1 MSRVTLDSGQAG
13 TSEASKPTT
22 ELHAGSILGRYELLL
37 PIAKGGMAKVWAA
50 RLRGTRGFQKLVAI
64 KTIHAD
70 AIDSTRLEQMFLEE
84 AQLASQIHH
93 ANVVATHDLGDH
105 EGTLYLVM
113 EWIDGEP
120 LSEIITRAA
129 RQGGIPLPIGVNL
142 IGQACKG
149 LHAAHTLRDESG
161 TTLGVVHRDVSPQNL
176 LMTLLGTAKLVD
188 FGIAKVTSKA
198 SHLTEAGEVKGKF
211 SYMAPEQ
218 IAGQAVDCRA
228 DLFALGII
236 LYYVTTGKH
245 PFRGENP
252 AETVRNICSESKP
265 IAPSSIVAGYPSEL
279 EAVVMKA
286 LEKSREA
293 RYESAHQMLEALEA
307 AMPEPLEPSFDV
319 KVGEYM
325 HALVGKRASERRAA
339 IKVAQE
345 HADRNR
351 PESTSTSSG
360 TLRAV
365 SVDRGEIT
373 PISAPRNTPV
383 VELPDSVTPPMFQQ
397 RRPRWIAPAAGVLL
411 AGAALA
417 GTLFMRG
424 APVAPVLSSPVPA
437 AAVPATLPA
446 AQAPSSE
453 TADAV
458 QPAPSA
464 APDGESDADPSDA
477 RGETKKSRSRGSA
490 RIGAIKPRA
499 EVKAPAAAPA
509 PSATTPQAASAP
521 PVSAPPSANA
531 WDRQQFGGRF

>member
-1 MSRVTLDSGQAG
+1 
-13 TSEASKPTT
+13 
-22 ELHAGSILGRYELLL
+22 
-37 PIAKGGMAKVWAA
+37 MAQVWAA

-64 KTIHAD
+64 KTILAN

-84 AQLASQIHH
+84 AELASQIHH

-105 EGTLYLVM
+105 DGTLYLVM
-113 EWIDGEP
+113 EWVDGEP
-120 LSEIITRAA
+120 LSEIITRAG

-149 LHAAHTLRDESG
+149 LHAAHTLRDEG
-161 TTLGVVHRDVSPQNL
+161 GATLGVVHRDVSPQNL
-176 LMTLLGTAKLVD
+176 LVTSLGTAKLVD

-252 AETVRNICSESKP
+252 AETIRNICSESKP
-265 IAPSSIVAGYPSEL
+265 VAPSSIVAGYPSAL

-286 LEKSREA
+286 LEKSPGA
-293 RYESAHQMLEALEA
+293 RFESAHQMLEALEA

-325 HALVGKRASERRAA
+325 HALVGKRAAERRGA
-339 IKVAQE
+339 IRVAQE

-351 PESTSTSSG
+351 PDATSISSG

-365 SVDRGEIT
+365 ALDRSEIT
-373 PISAPRNTPV
+373 PLSAPRSAPLEPRDSITPAAFR
-383 VELPDSVTPPMFQQ
+383 PA
-397 RRPRWIAPAAGVLL
+397 RPRWIAPAAGV
-411 AGAALA
+411 ALA
-417 GTLFMRG
+417 ASLLGATLFFRSSPS
-424 APVAPVLSSPVPA
+424 APSAPFASSPVPA
-437 AAVPATLPA
+437 ASPRAAAPAT
-446 AQAPSSE
+446 QAPPSDTTEPVAPS
-453 TADAV
+453 
-458 QPAPSA
+458 PSA
-464 APDGESDADPSDA
+464 AEERA
-477 RGETKKSRSRGSA
+477 RGTDAPDAGSETRKSRLRNA
-490 RIGAIKPRA
+490 PRA
-499 EVKAPAAAPA
+499 GSPKTRAVADAPAPAAAPVPSPPA
-509 PSATTPQAASAP
+509 PQGASA

>member
-1 MSRVTLDSGQAG
+1 
-13 TSEASKPTT
+13 
-22 ELHAGSILGRYELLL
+22 
-37 PIAKGGMAKVWAA
+37 MAKVWAA

-64 KTIHAD
+64 KTIFAD

-113 EWIDGEP
+113 EWVDGEP
-120 LSEIITRAA
+120 LSEIIARAP

-149 LHAAHTLRDESG
+149 LYAAHTLCDEGG
-161 TTLGVVHRDVSPQNL
+161 TALGVVHRDVSPQNL
-176 LMTLLGTAKLVD
+176 LVTLLGTAKLVD
-188 FGIAKVTSKA
+188 FGIAKVTSKV

-265 IAPSSIVAGYPSEL
+265 IAPSSFVAGYPSAL

-293 RYESAHQMLEALEA
+293 RFESAHQMLEALEA

-319 KVGEYM
+319 EVGKYM
-325 HALVGKRASERRAA
+325 HALVGKRAAERRAA
-339 IKVAQE
+339 IRVAQE
-345 HADRNR
+345 HADRMR
-351 PESTSTSSG
+351 PDSTSISSG

-365 SVDRGEIT
+365 AADRVE
-373 PISAPRNTPV
+373 NTPV
-383 VELPDSVTPPMFQQ
+383 SSLRSAPLSPLGSMTPTATF
-397 RRPRWIAPAAGVLL
+397 RPRLSRWAVPVAGLLL
-411 AGAALA
+411 AGSVLA
-417 GTLFMRG
+417 VTIFVRQ
-424 APVAPVLSSPVPA
+424 APVAPAASSPVPA
-437 AAVPATLPA
+437 ALPPAGPAAESVKSAETVLPA
-446 AQAPSSE
+446 PSTTSERETDTDRPDASSE
-453 TADAV
+453 T
-458 QPAPSA
+458 
-464 APDGESDADPSDA
+464 
-477 RGETKKSRSRGSA
+477 RKSRA
-490 RIGAIKPRA
+490 RIGARTGAVKPRGA
-499 EVKAPAAAPA
+499 EAPAPVAAPA
-509 PSATTPQAASAP
+509 PSTSAPQSASAP
-521 PVSAPPSANA
+521 AVGAPPSANA

>member
-1 MSRVTLDSGQAG
+1 MSRANLNSGQEGA
-13 TSEASKPTT
+13 SESCLAA

-64 KTIHAD
+64 KTIFAD

-113 EWIDGEP
+113 EWVDGEP
-120 LSEIITRAA
+120 LSEIIARAP

-149 LHAAHTLRDESG
+149 LHAAHTLCDEGG
-161 TTLGVVHRDVSPQNL
+161 TALGVVHRDVSPQNL
-176 LMTLLGTAKLVD
+176 LVTLLGTAKLVD

-252 AETVRNICSESKP
+252 AETVKNICSESKP
-265 IAPSSIVAGYPSEL
+265 IAPSSIVAGYPSAL

-293 RYESAHQMLEALEA
+293 RFESAHQMLEALEA

-325 HALVGKRASERRAA
+325 HALVGKRAAERRAA
-339 IKVAQE
+339 IRVAQE
-345 HADRNR
+345 HADRMR
-351 PESTSTSSG
+351 PDSTSISSG

-365 SVDRGEIT
+365 AADRE
-373 PISAPRNTPV
+373 NTPV
-383 VELPDSVTPPMFQQ
+383 SSPRSEPLSPFGSMTPTATFRPQL
-397 RRPRWIAPAAGVLL
+397 PRWGLAAAGLFL
-411 AGAALA
+411 AGSVLA
-417 GTLFMRG
+417 VTLFVRK
-424 APVAPVLSSPVPA
+424 APVAPAASSPVPA
-437 AAVPATLPA
+437 ALPPAARSAAATAESAETVLPATSA
-446 AQAPSSE
+446 ASERETDSDQPDASSDPRRSRARNGARAGVVKPRGAE
-453 TADAV
+453 A
-458 QPAPSA
+458 PAP
-464 APDGESDADPSDA
+464 
-477 RGETKKSRSRGSA
+477 
-490 RIGAIKPRA
+490 
-499 EVKAPAAAPA
+499 VAAPA
-509 PSATTPQAASAP
+509 PSASAPQSASAP
-521 PVSAPPSANA
+521 TVGAPPSANA